1 MGRRECEGRS
11 LTVVRSLIRDLVEL
25 EDEGFASR
33 SGVVQ
38 IQQGEGVAVK
48 VTRTLAFTPITPGL
62 PL

>member
-1 MGRRECEGRS
+1 
-11 LTVVRSLIRDLVEL
+11 VVRSLIRDLVEL

-38 IQQGEGVAVK
+38 IQQGEGVPVK